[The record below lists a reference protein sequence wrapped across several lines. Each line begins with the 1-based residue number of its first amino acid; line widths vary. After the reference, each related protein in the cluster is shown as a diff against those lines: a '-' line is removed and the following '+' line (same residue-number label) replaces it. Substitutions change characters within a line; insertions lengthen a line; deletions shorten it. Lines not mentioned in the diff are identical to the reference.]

1 MDQRHPGF
9 TSKDLLELQEEWRAR
24 VSEARARYARC
35 SQDLREVAAEVRGEL
50 LPIED
55 GGCALRNALKRQNAA
70 LAEYMRVLHIFTGL
84 VMDGKIPEGK
94 Q

>member
-1 MDQRHPGF
+1 MDQWRPGF
-9 TSKDLLELQEEWRAR
+9 TSRDLLELQEEWRAR
-24 VSEARARYARC
+24 VNEARVRYARC
-35 SQDLREVAAEVRGEL
+35 SLDLREVAAEVRGEL

-55 GGCALRNALKRQNAA
+55 GTCLLRKALKCQHAA